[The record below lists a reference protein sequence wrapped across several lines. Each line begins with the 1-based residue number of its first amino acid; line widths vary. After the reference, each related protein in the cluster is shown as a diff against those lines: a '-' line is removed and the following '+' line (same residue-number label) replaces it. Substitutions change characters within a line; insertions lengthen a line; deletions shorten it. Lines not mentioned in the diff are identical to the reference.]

1 MKEQVLTPGVK
12 NGEETDLGAKML
24 GIARH
29 LAECFGHGVEQK
41 AVELSLIL
49 QNERVELVRQRE
61 YDVEITCLNEF
72 LLPRVDPPL
81 TRLSLTL
88 VAMTIATAVV

>member
-1 MKEQVLTPGVK
+1 MKEQVLTPSVK
-12 NGEETDLGAKML
+12 DAEETDLGTEML

-41 AVELSLIL
+41 VKERCLIL
-49 QNERVELVRQRE
+49 KDERVKFVRQRE
-61 YDVEITCLNEF
+61 YDVEVTCLKQF
-72 LLPRVDPPL
+72 LLPGVDPAT

-88 VAMTIATAVV
+88 IAMTIATAVV